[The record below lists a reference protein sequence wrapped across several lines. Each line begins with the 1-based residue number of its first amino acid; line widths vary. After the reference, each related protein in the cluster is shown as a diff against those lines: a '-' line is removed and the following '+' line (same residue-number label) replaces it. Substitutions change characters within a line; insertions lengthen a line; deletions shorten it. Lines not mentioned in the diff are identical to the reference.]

1 MAKTKTGF
9 QTPWSVRAAEF
20 ALFTALF
27 AVLGWPAIATVRA
40 TLVTTSA
47 PSESRPALLST
58 ASASGLTADLPR
70 PARLALETIR
80 VVLATE
86 FGALLIGV
94 PLALLLFRTD
104 VRGRRI
110 ALGLLILAAFVPL
123 PIYATAWLGAFGNA
137 GRARLFGMRPWL
149 AGWPGVAVIH
159 ALASVPWVVILAGL
173 GFRTVEPELEESA
186 LLDLPAWKVAFH
198 VTLRRGLGAFAAA
211 ALAVAVL
218 TAGEMTV
225 TDLLQVR
232 TYAEEAYNQSQ
243 LGNGPAAMSAV
254 ALPPIAIL
262 GTLLLIGTR
271 ALTRLDPTRLAS
283 AAARAKTWRLGFWRV
298 PLGVLTMLSVT
309 ALTGLPLWSMI
320 WHAGRVGGLA
330 SSGQAP
336 VWSLAGFLGTLLRA
350 WSDASEAL
358 TLSAALAAI
367 GASLALFLAWPLAW
381 MARKP
386 GLWQWV
392 AILSVAFALATP
404 GPVVGMAL
412 VFAYG
417 SITPFYDSAAMIV
430 LADMVRTFPY
440 ALLILWPAIH
450 GIPKEHL
457 AAAAVDG
464 LSPFMRVWRVA
475 LPLTRGA
482 TVAAWAVSF
491 ALALGEL
498 PATYLVAPPGL
509 TPLSIVIWGML
520 HTGVESRLAGIVLI
534 MLAAVGVAGGFAA
547 FAIQRLVFRGE
558 SSK

>member
-1 MAKTKTGF
+1 MAELDIRNT
-9 QTPWSVRAAEF
+9 WSVRVAEF
-20 ALFTALF
+20 AVFVALF
-27 AVLGWPAIATVRA
+27 AVLGWPTIATIRA
-40 TLVTTSA
+40 TLVTSSATSG
-47 PSESRPALLST
+47 PRPALLST

-86 FGALLIGV
+86 FGALMIGV

-104 VRGRRI
+104 VWGRQI
-110 ALGLLILAAFVPL
+110 ATGLLILAAFVPL

-137 GRARLFGMRPWL
+137 GRARLFGMSPWL
-149 AGWPGVAVIH
+149 VGWPGVAVIH
-159 ALASVPWVVILAGL
+159 AVTSVPWVVILAGL

-186 LLDLPAWKVAFH
+186 LLDLPAWKVMLR
-198 VTLRRGLGAFAAA
+198 VTVRRSLGAVAAA

-243 LGNGPAAMSAV
+243 LGNGPAAMTTV
-254 ALPPIAIL
+254 ALPPIALL

-271 ALTRLDPTRLAS
+271 ALMRLDPSRLVS
-283 AAARAKTWRLGFWRV
+283 AAAHARTWRLRFWRV
-298 PLGVLTMLSVT
+298 PLGCFTMLCVMG
-309 ALTGLPLWSMI
+309 LTGLPLWSMI

-330 SSGQAP
+330 RSGQAP
-336 VWSLAGFLGTLLRA
+336 VWSLAGFLGTMPRA
-350 WSDASEAL
+350 WADASEAL
-358 TLSAALAAI
+358 TTSATLAAI
-367 GASLALFLAWPLAW
+367 GASLAVFLAWPLAW

-386 GLWQWV
+386 GFWQWV
-392 AILSVAFALATP
+392 AILSVAIALATP

-417 SITPFYDSAAMIV
+417 SITPVYDSAAMIV
-430 LADMVRTFPY
+430 LADVIRTFPY
-440 ALLILWPAIH
+440 TLLILWPAIQ
-450 GIPKEHL
+450 GIAHEHID
-457 AAAAVDG
+457 AAAIDG
-464 LSPFMRVWRVA
+464 LGPFMRIWRIGF
-475 LPLTRGA
+475 PFTRGA
-482 TVAAWAVSF
+482 TIAAWGVSF

-534 MLAAVGVAGGFAA
+534 MLAAVGVAGGFSA
-547 FAIQRLVFRGE
+547 FALRKFVFVSD

>member
-1 MAKTKTGF
+1 MAKTVF
-9 QTPWSVRAAEF
+9 QSSWSIRAAEF
-20 ALFTALF
+20 ALLVALF
-27 AVLGWPAIATVRA
+27 AVIGWPVIATIRA
-40 TLVTTSA
+40 TLVTTAA
-47 PSESRPALLST
+47 PGEARPALLST
-58 ASASGLTADLPR
+58 TSANGLTADLPR

-86 FGALLIGV
+86 FVALLIGV

-104 VRGRRI
+104 VRGRRF
-110 ALGLLILAAFVPL
+110 ALGLLVLAAFVPL

-149 AGWPGVAVIH
+149 VGWPGVAVIH
-159 ALASVPWVVILAGL
+159 AVASVPWVVMLAGL

-186 LLDLPAWKVAFH
+186 LLDLPAWKVVLR
-198 VTLRRGLGAFAAA
+198 VTLRRGLGAIAAA
-211 ALAVAVL
+211 ALAVAVM

-243 LGNGPAAMSAV
+243 LGNGPAAMTAV

-262 GTLLLIGTR
+262 GLLLLIGTR
-271 ALTRLDPTRLAS
+271 ALMRLNPSRLAS
-283 AAARAKTWRLGFWRV
+283 AAARARTWRLGSWRV
-298 PLGVLTMLSVT
+298 PLGLLMMLCVT
-309 ALTGLPLWSMI
+309 GLTGLPLLSMI

-330 SSGQAP
+330 RSGQAP
-336 VWSLAGFLGTLLRA
+336 EWSFAGFLGTLARA
-350 WSDASEAL
+350 WADSSEAL
-358 TLSAALAAI
+358 TTSASLAAI
-367 GASLALFLAWPLAW
+367 GATLALILAWTLAW

-386 GLWQWV
+386 GTWQWV
-392 AILSVAFALATP
+392 AILSVALTLATP

-417 SITPFYDSAAMIV
+417 SIAPLYDSAAMIV
-430 LADMVRTFPY
+430 LADVVRTFPY
-440 ALLILWPAIH
+440 ALLILWPAIR
-450 GIPKEHL
+450 GIPVEHL
-457 AAAAVDG
+457 DAAAVDG
-464 LSPFMRVWRVA
+464 LGPFMRVWRVA

-482 TVAAWAVSF
+482 TVAAWGVSF

-534 MLAAVGVAGGFAA
+534 MLAAVGLAGGFTA
-547 FAIQRLVFRGE
+547 FAVRWLVFRVDP
-558 SSK
+558 SN

>member
-1 MAKTKTGF
+1 MANADF

-20 ALFTALF
+20 ALLLALF
-27 AVLGWPAIATVRA
+27 AILGWPTIATVRA
-40 TLVTTSA
+40 TFVTDSA
-47 PSESRPALLST
+47 PTEKRPAPLSI
-58 ASASGLTADLPR
+58 ASASGLTSDLPR

-86 FGALLIGV
+86 FGALVIGV

-104 VRGRRI
+104 VLGRRI
-110 ALGLLILAAFVPL
+110 ALGLLFLAAFVPL
-123 PIYATAWLGAFGNA
+123 PIYATASLGAFGNA

-149 AGWPGVAVIH
+149 VGWPGVAVIH
-159 ALASVPWVVILAGL
+159 AAASVPWVVILAGL

-186 LLDLPAWKVAFH
+186 LLDLPAWKVALR
-198 VTLRRGLGAFAAA
+198 VTLRRGLGAVAAA

-243 LGNGPAAMSAV
+243 LGNGPAAMTSV

-271 ALTRLDPTRLAS
+271 ALTHLDPSRLAS
-283 AAARAKTWRLGFWRV
+283 AAARARTWRLGTWRV
-298 PLGVLTMLSVT
+298 PLGLLVMLSVMV
-309 ALTGLPLWSMI
+309 LTGLPLWSMI

-336 VWSLAGFLGTLLRA
+336 EWSLEGFMGTLPRA
-350 WSDASEAL
+350 WADASEAL
-358 TLSAALAAI
+358 TTSATLSAI
-367 GASLALFLAWPLAW
+367 GASLAVFLAWPLVW

-386 GLWQWV
+386 GMWQWI

-412 VFAYG
+412 IFAYG
-417 SITPFYDSAAMIV
+417 SIPPFYDSAAMIV
-430 LADMVRTFPY
+430 LAYVVRTFPF
-440 ALLILWPAIH
+440 ASLILWPAIQR
-450 GIPKEHL
+450 IPHEHL
-457 AAAAVDG
+457 DAAAVDG
-464 LSPFMRVWRVA
+464 LGPFMRVWHVA
-475 LPLTRGA
+475 LPFTRGA
-482 TVAAWAVSF
+482 TVAAWGVSF

-534 MLAAVGVAGGFAA
+534 MLVAVGFAGGFAA
-547 FAIQRLVFRGE
+547 FTLRRLVFGFDP
-558 SSK
+558 SK